1 MFAHHHCLHLR
12 KFCPH
17 KPHQGRSH
25 KDKSNRRALR
35 FRAFETAWLVYK
47 ISETQDTVTRESY
60 GIELNYEIDKYEKII
75 NDLMKGNKE
84 LNLKPIEYE
93 EPLQIIR
100 DITEEWNRYLK
111 PALLQIYNNDRN
123 TGTSIA
129 TIDSRIHEH
138 VYKIDRVASYLEK
151 DYIKELREYDLYR
164 LYVIG
169 IFFLISIF
177 IVFF

>member
-1 MFAHHHCLHLR
+1 MEIYIHKPYCLHIHHCLHLR

-84 LNLKPIEYE
+84 LNLKPIEMKS
-93 EPLQIIR
+93 LF
-100 DITEEWNRYLK
+100 
-111 PALLQIYNNDRN
+111 
-123 TGTSIA
+123 
-129 TIDSRIHEH
+129 
-138 VYKIDRVASYLEK
+138 
-151 DYIKELREYDLYR
+151 R
-164 LYVIG
+164 LSEI
-169 IFFLISIF
+169 
-177 IVFF
+177 